1 MTVEL
6 KKNGYAEL
14 EQGIQKIE
22 DLASN
27 GLYNSRYLG
36 DMVRGYLLVAQEARK
51 LRQTLR
57 STAVMVPD
65 SHPAAVG
72 DKKEGV

>member
-6 KKNGYAEL
+6 KKDGYAEL

-22 DLASN
+22 SLASD
-27 GLYNSRYLG
+27 GLYHSHDLG

-57 STAVMVPD
+57 NTAVMVPD